1 MEIIRTIGEWA
12 VPWVETLGQIL
23 LLYLLL
29 RRLIRTETNGLRA
42 EVKRVETSTKV
53 RIKRLEEST
62 KARIKS
68 LEESTKARIK
78 SLESVV
84 KENRKDTRAILNAIF
99 SWKQSSDARK
109 AEAKRDARVAANRSS
124 ADRTRGKPVRSAESD

>member
-1 MEIIRTIGEWA
+1 MELIRIIGEWA
-12 VPWVETLGQIL
+12 VPWVETLGPIL

-42 EVKRVETSTKV
+42 EVKSLEESTKA
-53 RIKRLEEST
+53 RIKSLEEST

-84 KENRKDTRAILNAIF
+84 KENRKDMRANLNAIF

-109 AEAKRDARVAANRSS
+109 VEAKRDTRVAANRSS
-124 ADRTRGKPVRSAESD
+124 ADSARGKQVRTAESE

>member
-12 VPWVETLGQIL
+12 MPWVETFGPIL

-29 RRLIRTETNGLRA
+29 RCLIRTETNGLRA
-42 EVKRVETSTKV
+42 EIKRVEK
-53 RIKRLEEST
+53 ST

-78 SLESVV
+78 SLESAV

-99 SWKQSSDARK
+99 SWMQSSDARK
-109 AEAKRDARVAANRSS
+109 VVAKRDTRVAANRSS
-124 ADRTRGKPVRSAESD
+124 ADSARGKQVRSAESE